1 MESDM
6 STETE
11 QPQVVEIRHGRR
23 RSSGIIWG
31 LILITLGGL
40 FLLQQLT
47 NFDFQNWWALFILI
61 PAIGSFSSA
70 WYAFQQNERFNEG
83 VRSGISS
90 GLIILTVAIIF
101 LLGLD
106 WTVWWPLMVIVPALT
121 FIFSGFTI
129 PGSRESERPLSRR
142 LYRPWTGWIGL
153 GALVLGAG
161 FLARNLDIFDPAT
174 VLFHWW
180 AIPILIAALGGVITS
195 VMLVFSGSGF
205 GWAGISNLVTT
216 AIFAAVGLVALT
228 GIDWNLLTPIIII
241 AAGVIILLG
250 VFRK

>member
-1 MESDM
+1 M
-6 STETE
+6 SLNE
-11 QPQVVEIRHGRR
+11 QPQVVEIHHGRR
-23 RSSGIIWG
+23 RSSGILWG

-40 FLLQQLT
+40 FLLKQLT
-47 NFDFQNWWALFILI
+47 NFELENWWALFILI

-70 WYAFQQNERFNEG
+70 WAAFQHNDRFNEG

-90 GLIILTVAIIF
+90 GLIMTTVVVIF

-106 WTVWWPLMVIVPALT
+106 WFFWWPLMVIVPALT
-121 FIFSGFTI
+121 FVFSGFTL
-129 PGSRESERPLSRR
+129 PGSRESERAFSRR

-153 GALVLGAG
+153 GGMVLGAG
-161 FLARNLDIFDPAT
+161 FLSRNLGIFDPASIIS
-174 VLFHWW
+174 HWW
-180 AIPILIAALGGVITS
+180 AIPILIPALGGVITA
-195 VMLVFSGSGF
+195 VRLVFSGGGF

-228 GIDWNLLTPIIII
+228 GMDWNILTPIIII
-241 AAGVIILLG
+241 AAGVVILLG